1 MDANSLIKWKPISSM
16 KVLRSMAGKVV
27 CGVVVCLGKNKLNW
41 AEYKASQILRQVV
54 HYQSDQMLD

>member
-16 KVLRSMAGKVV
+16 KVLRSMTGKVV
-27 CGVVVCLGKNKLNW
+27 RVVVVCLGKNKLNW